1 MTYKIEKN
9 VPIPAS
15 KNSSAFCVAK
25 RMLAELEIGDMA
37 RLYGK
42 YKDIPSST
50 YHKAAKS
57 LGISI
62 TYRTLKNISGKPSL
76 CLWRTK

>member
-15 KNSSAFCVAK
+15 KNSSAFCMAK
-25 RMLAELEIGDMA
+25 NMIAELGVGDMA
-37 RLYGK
+37 RLYGR
-42 YKDIPSST
+42 YKQIPSST

-57 LGISI
+57 LGY
-62 TYRTLKNISGKPSL
+62 TVAYRTLKNISGKPSL
-76 CLWRTK
+76 CLWRTE